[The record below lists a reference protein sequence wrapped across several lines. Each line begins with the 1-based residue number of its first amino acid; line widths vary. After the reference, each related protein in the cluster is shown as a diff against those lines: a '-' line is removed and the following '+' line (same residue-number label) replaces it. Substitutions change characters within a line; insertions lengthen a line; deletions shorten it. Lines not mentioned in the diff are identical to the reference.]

1 MPDFPLTDLI
11 RFACEQLALDVY
23 GVAWNVA
30 EWLGR

>member
-1 MPDFPLTDLI
+1 MTPDLFDLI

-23 GVAWNVA
+23 GIAWNVA